1 MFKSPKQHH
10 FFLIHELKHLKRTS
24 SGINILYLESF
35 YGMEIGGGKVMQK
48 TYAEDYKSGEVF
60 NLGTYEVTAEEISTF
75 AEKYD
80 PFPFHLDEE
89 AAKKTI
95 FGGVISS
102 GWLTALIW
110 LRLMHQSFLNYET
123 TMGSPGHEEMI
134 WPTPVRAGDNLT
146 GWLEIKESRVSK
158 SKPNLG
164 FVRYTAKLLNQDD
177 KEVFVTTSTII
188 MGTNPKE
195 PKA

>member
-1 MFKSPKQHH
+1 
-10 FFLIHELKHLKRTS
+10 
-24 SGINILYLESF
+24 
-35 YGMEIGGGKVMQK
+35 MEIGGRKVMQK

-80 PFPFHLDEE
+80 PFPFHIDEK
-89 AAKKTI
+89 AAKETI
-95 FGGVISS
+95 FGGIISS

-110 LRLMHQSFLNYET
+110 LRLMHKSFLNYET

-146 GWLEIKESRVSK
+146 GRLEIKESRVSK

-188 MGTNPKE
+188 IGTHPKE

>member
-1 MFKSPKQHH
+1 MQTCF
-10 FFLIHELKHLKRTS
+10 
-24 SGINILYLESF
+24 GIDILYFESF

-80 PFPFHLDEE
+80 PFPFHIDEK
-89 AAKKTI
+89 AAKETI
-95 FGGVISS
+95 FGGIISS

-110 LRLMHQSFLNYET
+110 LRLMHKSFLNYET

-146 GWLEIKESRVSK
+146 GQLEIKETRVSK

-164 FVRYTAKLLNQDD
+164 FVRYTAKLLNQND

-188 MGTNPKE
+188 MGTHPKE

>member
-10 FFLIHELKHLKRTS
+10 FSLISKLKRLTQTS
-24 SGINILYLESF
+24 FGINILYVGSF
-35 YGMEIGGGKVMQK
+35 YGKQIGGGKIVK
-48 TYAEDYKSGEVF
+48 KNCAEDYKPGEVF
-60 NLGTYEVTAEEISTF
+60 NLGSYEVTAGEIATF

-80 PFPFHLDEE
+80 PFPFHVDEQ
-89 AAKKTI
+89 AAKKTM
-95 FGGVISS
+95 FGGIISS

-110 LRLMHQSFLNYET
+110 LRLMHKSFLNYET
-123 TMGSPGHEEMI
+123 TLGSPGHEEMR

-158 SKPNLG
+158 SKPDLG
-164 FVRYTAKLLNQDD
+164 FVRYTAKLLNQND

-188 MGTNPKE
+188 MSTNPAG
-195 PKA
+195 PRV